1 MFQTRMPRRFEIAVG
16 AVIRM
21 VLSTMFHRW
30 KATHVVHER
39 IFCCSGRGHMPMDSV
54 NVRVEQVKFCYMFH
68 RAFVAVHDMNGDNW

>member
-39 IFCCSGRGHMPMDSV
+39 IFCCSGRGHMPMESV
-54 NVRVEQVKFCYMFH
+54 NVADQERPCRTGQVLLQVLQSIC
-68 RAFVAVHDMNGDNW
+68 RST